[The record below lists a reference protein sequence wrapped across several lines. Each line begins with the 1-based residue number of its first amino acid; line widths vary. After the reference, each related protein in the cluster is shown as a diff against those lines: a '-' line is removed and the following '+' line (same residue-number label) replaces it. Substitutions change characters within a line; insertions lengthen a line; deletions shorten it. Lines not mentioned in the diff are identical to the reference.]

1 MSMLGVLREARSPVD
16 VMAGVS
22 RKVARH
28 VTFRPHRMAL
38 EAPIVSFTFDD
49 FPASA
54 VENAAPQLEAAGFRG
69 TWYLASGL
77 MGRHENGQLI
87 ADAEMVK
94 ALAARGHEIG
104 GHTHGHIDV
113 QQTPGPALVA
123 DVARNEDEIARLIG
137 ARKPMSFAYPFG
149 MISVPSKL
157 TLGHRYPGLRGIKVG
172 INRGRIDL
180 SHLRVQE
187 LYDVA
192 QDAASIG
199 ALLDDILRQ
208 PGWIIFYSHD
218 VKVDPT
224 SIGCSPALFGTAVA
238 AVRERGIEVLP
249 VIEVLERIGAA

>member
-28 VTFRPHRMAL
+28 VTFRPHRVAL
-38 EAPIVSFTFDD
+38 DAPIVSFSFDD
-49 FPASA
+49 FPVSA

-94 ALAARGHEIG
+94 ALAERGHEIG

-113 QQTPGPALVA
+113 QQTQGPALVA
-123 DVARNEDEIARLIG
+123 DVTRNEDEIARLIG

-149 MISVPSKL
+149 MISVPAKL
-157 TLGHRYPGLRGIKVG
+157 ALARRYPGLRGIKLG
-172 INRGRIDL
+172 INRGVIDL
-180 SHLRVQE
+180 AHLTVQE

-192 QDAASIG
+192 QDAASIE
-199 ALLDDILRQ
+199 ALLDDVAQR
-208 PGWIIFYSHD
+208 PGWIIFYTHD
-218 VKVDPT
+218 VKPDPT
-224 SIGCSPALFGTAVA
+224 SIGCSPHLFGTAVE
-238 AVRERGIEVLP
+238 AVRRRGIAVLP
-249 VIEVLERIGAA
+249 VIEALERIGAA